1 MKIVADSN
9 IPFVKEAFGNIGSV
23 ATVAGRT
30 LAPGDVRDA
39 DILIVRSVTNVNR
52 HLLENSRVKFVGTAT
67 IGTDHIDLDYLHQ
80 NQIGFAS
87 APGSNAISAAEY
99 VVSAVLTLARQR
111 GFNPADKTVG
121 IVGCGNVGSRVISRL
136 QALGMACKV
145 YDPPRA
151 QQFNDREYVSWD
163 DVIQVDIVTA
173 HVPLTFAGDYP
184 TYQMFNGDFFQRLK
198 RNAFFINT
206 ARGRAVD
213 ESALMAVLKGRDD
226 LQLVLDVWHG
236 EPAINMELLDRAAI
250 ATAHIAGYSLDGK
263 VRGTQMVYQAVC
275 EYFQQPEEWVVPP
288 LPFAESFTAMQ
299 FEPSQSQA
307 DIVYQCVK
315 NAYDILADDARLRKI
330 KSMAPEQR
338 GHYFDTLRKNY
349 PVRREFSNYEA
360 IIGQDRGE
368 LVNILKG
375 LGFKVETAA
384 SHLIS

>member
-30 LAPGDVRDA
+30 LEPEDVRDA

-52 HLLENSRVKFVGTAT
+52 HLLEGSHIKFVGTAT
-67 IGTDHIDLDYLHQ
+67 IGTDHIDLDYLQQ

-87 APGSNAISAAEY
+87 APGSNAVSAAEY
-99 VVSAVLTLARQR
+99 VVSAILTLARRQR
-111 GFNPADKTVG
+111 FNPADKTVG
-121 IVGCGNVGSRVISRL
+121 IVGCGNVGSRVLGRL
-136 QALGMACKV
+136 QALGMDCKV
-145 YDPPRA
+145 YDPPRQ

-163 DVIQVDIVTA
+163 EVIQADIISA
-173 HVPLTFAGDYP
+173 HVPLTFTGDYP
-184 TYQMFNGDFFQRLK
+184 TYQMFNSDFFHGLK
-198 RNAFFINT
+198 RDAVFINT

-213 ESALMAVLKGRDD
+213 ETALMAVLKGRDD

-236 EPAINMELLDRAAI
+236 EPAINMELLDKTAI

-275 EYFQQPEEWVVPP
+275 EYFKRPSDWVIPP
-288 LPFAESFTAMQ
+288 LPFADSFTAMQ

-307 DIVYQCVK
+307 DIIYQCVK

-330 KSMAPEQR
+330 KGIVPEQR

-375 LGFKVETAA
+375 LSFKVETAA